1 MAAHCR
7 AARSAW
13 KPLVSGPQAGRGFAL
28 ALLLW
33 MIAGMSLMVMAVI
46 HAAHS
51 DIAMAELYVG
61 EARARAASRG
71 AALLAVRDK
80 AVLDRRA
87 SAQSEQA
94 GDGASQRRFVRA
106 YQFWDDLEVT
116 ATVLPSNAF
125 TSLNDASHEELMRV
139 MMGMGGLSQAA
150 ARSAATAVV
159 EYRDTSSRQS
169 MERSYFDGF
178 RAREELLA
186 IQGFSRDAYD
196 RVKDFV
202 HPYRGGALDPSL
214 APDSV
219 AALYGD
225 ESVAAA
231 SVSADFAGGSS
242 ANGAG
247 AQTLGLVTFDAIWE
261 AKRRASLG
269 LGAGDSA
276 VPVEVKVGMSSGS
289 VMYQRVW
296 LSGAGGAVL
305 RAEAPLARSD
315 KEGG

>member
-1 MAAHCR
+1 MN
-7 AARSAW
+7 
-13 KPLVSGPQAGRGFAL
+13 GPQARRGFAL

-80 AVLDRRA
+80 TLLDREA
-87 SAQSEQA
+87 SGQSEETDEA
-94 GDGASQRRFVRA
+94 VSQRRYARRNE
-106 YQFWDDLEVT
+106 FWDDLEVT

-125 TSLNDASHEELMRV
+125 TSLNNASHEELMRV
-139 MMGMGGLSQAA
+139 MMGMGGLNQTA
-150 ARSAATAVV
+150 ARGAATAVV
-159 EYRDTSSRQS
+159 EYRDTSSQES
-169 MERSYFDGF
+169 MERRHFDGF

-186 IQGFSRDAYD
+186 IRGFSRDAYD

-202 HPYRGGALDPSL
+202 HPYRSGALDPSL

-219 AALYGD
+219 TALYGL
-225 ESVAAA
+225 ESVVAAGSAAA
-231 SVSADFAGGSS
+231 PVSAGFAGGSS
-242 ANGAG
+242 ANSAD
-247 AQTLGLVTFDAIWE
+247 AQTAGLVTFDSIWE

-269 LGAGDSA
+269 LGAGGSA
-276 VPVEVKVGMSSGS
+276 VPVEINVVMPSGS
-289 VMYQRVW
+289 VLNQRVW
-296 LSGAGGAVL
+296 LSGPGGSIL
-305 RAEAPLARSD
+305 RAEAPFTRID